1 MKMDHSCGSGGAS
14 GAYQTRDRQNRIV
27 LTLPLVVLLLSGS
40 GFAAQSAERLVPANF
55 NPRMDALGC
64 RWDIQ
69 SHGGV
74 GNGTNHCFSS
84 AALLQIRGNNFS
96 ASQRMM
102 TADGKEFVLTRSNWY
117 GLNVTRRVKVDTKLG
132 SARFLDIFH
141 NPGTAPINTS
151 ATLHYNMNNQCQ
163 AFLTDKGTPTVGL
176 LGKKESGIVAI
187 HRPGNSR
194 PSGLFLFASPSSKLR
209 PSIQIQ
215 NNYYM
220 NVVFPLSIPAGKTVS
235 LLHGVAQRHISGI
248 PDPKTLAKLF
258 KPLKSRSLSRGI
270 PSKLRKTI
278 VNMRGLGAGGGAASL
293 LSLEELGVERGAAD
307 ILAIGEDTRLRGK
320 AACGQL
326 TIQTPHGAAEVPFEK
341 VAALVGGRHF
351 GGDGQI
357 FMRDGQVLRG
367 KVKAQGLRFTM
378 SSGLALDLHIE
389 TLDRLA
395 LKVSPEDGQPGDDVK
410 AFLETVTGNRLS
422 VLAGLGQNLAL
433 RTPWGKMVF
442 SIADLRSLRPLED
455 QQPGHVVRLHDG
467 TRCCGFLE
475 AATIEL
481 ETRLFGKQKVN
492 PADFRSIT
500 FARSGKAADDD
511 EPEITQPHIVLV
523 GENTL
528 LGRIDLPEVRFL
540 ALGETIPVAPTQI
553 RTLHNEDEG
562 GGETGAGPQFTA
574 ELWGGGMVSG
584 QLRQG
589 VLPVRVSDKVYQ
601 VPVRD
606 IVDVVVPSPT
616 VSDTLRSKVAQ
627 LIRELGHPEWEK
639 REAASQELVELGYL
653 CKQQLDE
660 AHQQTGDPEIRRRTR
675 ALLDEID

>member
-1 MKMDHSCGSGGAS
+1 MDHSCGRGGAS
-14 GAYQTRDRQNRIV
+14 GAHQTRDRQNRIE
-27 LTLPLVVLLLSGS
+27 LALPLAVLLLSGPV
-40 GFAAQSAERLVPANF
+40 FAAQSAERLVPANF
-55 NPRMDALGC
+55 NPRMDAHGC

-69 SHGGV
+69 NHGGV

-84 AALLQIRGNNFS
+84 AALLQVRGNNFN
-96 ASQRMM
+96 ASQPMM

-132 SARFLDIFH
+132 LARFLDIFH
-141 NPGTAPINTS
+141 NPGTAPISTS

-163 AFLTDKGTPTVGL
+163 AFLTDKGTPTIGL

-187 HRPGNSR
+187 HRPGNNR
-194 PSGLFLFASPSSKLR
+194 PSGLFLLASPSSKLR
-209 PSIQIQ
+209 PSIQVH
-215 NNYYM
+215 NNHYM
-220 NVVFPLSIPAGKTVS
+220 NIVYPLNVPAGKTVS
-235 LLHGVAQRHISGI
+235 ILHGVAQRHLSGI
-248 PDPKTLAKLF
+248 PDAKTLAKLF
-258 KPLKSRSLSRGI
+258 KPFRSRALIRDI
-270 PSKLRKTI
+270 PSSLRKTI
-278 VNMRGLGAGGGAASL
+278 INVRGLGAGGGAASL

-307 ILAIGEDTRLRGK
+307 ILAIGEETRLRGK

-326 TIQTPHGAAEVPFEK
+326 TIRTPHGSAEVPFEK

-357 FMRDGQVLRG
+357 FLRDGQVLRG
-367 KVKAQGLRFTM
+367 KVQAQGLRFTM
-378 SSGLALDLHIE
+378 SSGLALDLHVE

-395 LKVSPEDGQPGDDVK
+395 LRVSPEDGQPGDDVK

-433 RTPWGKMVF
+433 RTPWGKMAF
-442 SIADLRSLRPLED
+442 SIADLRSLQPMEE

-475 AATIEL
+475 AETIEL

-492 PADFRSIT
+492 PADFRSIS
-500 FARSGKAADDD
+500 FAKSGKAAEEDD

-528 LGRIDLPEVRFL
+528 IGRIDLPEVRFL

-553 RTLHNEDEG
+553 RTLHNDDEG
-562 GGETGAGPQFTA
+562 EDGTGTGPQFTA
-574 ELWGGGMVSG
+574 ELWGGGMLSG
-584 QLRQG
+584 QLRHG
-589 VLPVRVSDKVYQ
+589 VLPVRVSDRVYL
-601 VPVRD
+601 VPARD

-616 VSDTLRSKVAQ
+616 VSDTLRNKVAQ

-639 REAASQELVELGYL
+639 REAASQQLVELGYL
-653 CKQQLDE
+653 CKQQLGE
-660 AHQQTGDPEIRRRTR
+660 AHRQTGDPEIRRRTR
-675 ALLDEID
+675 ALLDGID